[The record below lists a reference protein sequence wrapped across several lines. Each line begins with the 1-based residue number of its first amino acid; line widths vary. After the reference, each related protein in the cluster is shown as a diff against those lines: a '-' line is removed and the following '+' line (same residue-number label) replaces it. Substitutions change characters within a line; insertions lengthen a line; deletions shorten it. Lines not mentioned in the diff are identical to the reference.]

1 MKNKPI
7 DYILLDLRTRV
18 RETWD
23 AFTPEQRGARARR
36 RWVTPCTAEELEAV
50 ENYLLSDLKQP
61 PWVNREIFEAGYRNI
76 LFNGSWLVPG
86 ADEAVEAQALLDA
99 GAAEAS

>member
-1 MKNKPI
+1 MG
-7 DYILLDLRTRV
+7 D
-18 RETWD
+18 
-23 AFTPEQRGARARR
+23 
-36 RWVTPCTAEELEAV
+36 
-50 ENYLLSDLKQP
+50 
-61 PWVNREIFEAGYRNI
+61 REIFEAGYRNI

>member
-7 DYILLDLRTRV
+7 DCLLLELRTRV

-23 AFTPEQRGARARR
+23 AFTPEQKKARARR

-50 ENYLLSDLKQP
+50 ENYFLSDLKHL
-61 PWVNREIFEAGYRNI
+61 PWVNPELNEAGYRNI
-76 LFNGSWLVPG
+76 LYAGSWLAPG
-86 ADEAVEAQALLDA
+86 RDEAAEAQAVLDA
-99 GAAEAS
+99 WAAEV